1 MYLHILNQIFV
12 IYPPLPPSLGYKT
25 PNPDIPK
32 IQNLQIIWEN
42 NCCDYVFQPNLKN
55 DSFFERAKIT
65 AVIKNIIIYSY
76 YGKIGIFAKK
86 VLKKYLKYCFW
97 GKNE

>member
-1 MYLHILNQIFV
+1 MYFHYTEPNFRNL
-12 IYPPLPPSLGYKT
+12 PPLPPSLGCKT
-25 PNPDIPK
+25 PHPDIPK
-32 IQNLQIIWEN
+32 IQILQIIWEN

-86 VLKKYLKYCFW
+86 VLKKYLKYCF
-97 GKNE
+97 